1 MPMCGLQETE
11 QTLTLVLQELMPNP
25 EDVFAKVKK
34 AQFFLKIDLYCGY
47 WKIVMAEDL
56 KKQTAFFLPLSGTL
70 LGPIYLLVYLGRQ

>member
-34 AQFFLKIDLYCGY
+34 AQFFL
-47 WKIVMAEDL
+47 ED
-56 KKQTAFFLPLSGTL
+56 
-70 LGPIYLLVYLGRQ
+70 